1 MYNIWGSTSIQ
12 VPSQM
17 IAETRYGAKLRDT
30 LTKRGNIA
38 TNKGVRALILTGGK
52 HTNILDQGTKLNLN
66 NLQSVLMEEK
76 KLFKKR
82 KRRATV

>member
-1 MYNIWGSTSIQ
+1 MNTVWGSMSIQ
-12 VPSQM
+12 VPTQM

-30 LTKRGNIA
+30 LTRRGNIA
-38 TNKGVRALILTGGK
+38 TNKGVRAFLLSTGGT

-66 NLQSVLMEEK
+66 NLQSVLKKEK

-82 KRRATV
+82 KK

>member
-1 MYNIWGSTSIQ
+1 MYNVWGSTSIQ

-52 HTNILDQGTKLNLN
+52 HTNILDQGTKLDLN
-66 NLQSVLMEEK
+66 NLQSVLKKEK

-82 KRRATV
+82 KK